1 MNAMKLWFV
10 ALLAFVFAPFA
21 DRAQVNG
28 FLNMRNDGGTL
39 DQLRQKLGDL
49 ADRSTNVM
57 NKADAEGRPMTKEE
71 LDLIEQTNSEFDSIT
86 AEIAQRER
94 VEAMQKAVALPVNRQ
109 AQPPALPVPA
119 DAPSNRGAPASPGTG
134 DGRISIVDRTVG
146 NHGFNRYSD
155 FLASVVRAGQRN
167 AVTDPRLVSNA
178 ATTYG
183 NEGSGADGGFA
194 VPPDFRAA
202 IVSQLM
208 AEESLLA
215 RTDQMQSSSNAITI
229 PLDETTEWQATGGI
243 RAYWEGEAQQLTQ
256 SKPQL
261 KELTVRLHKLTCLVP
276 LTEELMQDAA
286 SMASYVQNRAP
297 EIMAFRIN
305 DAIINGTGVGQPL
318 GILNSAGTVS
328 VAAESGQ
335 AADTINFQNLQKLYY
350 RVRSE
355 SRRNA
360 VWLMHP
366 DVEEQLPFMAFPTSG
381 GTVATPVYLPAG
393 GASQAPFGTL
403 FGRAI
408 IPTEACK
415 VLGDAGD
422 VIFGDLRKYLT
433 ATKIGGIRSD
443 ISIHIYFD
451 QDVTAFRFIFRVGGQ
466 PWRNSTI
473 TGYRAGSNARG
484 LFGTV
489 AERA

>member
-202 IVSQLM
+202 IINKIM
-208 AEESLLA
+208 GEDSLLS
-215 RTDQMQSSSNAITI
+215 RTDTMQTASNAITI
-229 PLDETTEWQATGGI
+229 PLDETTSWSTGGI
-243 RAYWEGEAQQLTQ
+243 RAYWDGEAQTLTQ
-256 SKPQL
+256 SKPNL
-261 KELTVRLHKLTCLVP
+261 TALTVRLHKLTCLVP
-276 LTEELMQDAA
+276 LTEELMADAS
-286 SMASYVQNRAP
+286 SMASYVQSKAP
-297 EIMAFRIN
+297 EIMAFRLN
-305 DAIINGTGVGQPL
+305 DAILTGTGVGQPL
-318 GILNSAGTVS
+318 GILNSGGLVS

-355 SRRNA
+355 SRRGG

-366 DVEEQLPFMAFPTSG
+366 DVEEQLPFLSFPTSG
-381 GTVATPVYLPAG
+381 GTIATPVYLPAS

-403 FGRAI
+403 FGRPI

-422 VIFGDLRKYLT
+422 VIFGDLKMYLS
-433 ATKIGGIRSD
+433 ATKIGGIRAD
-443 ISIHIYFD
+443 TSIHIYFD
-451 QDVTAFRFIFRVGGQ
+451 QDVTAFRFILRVGGQ
-466 PWRNSTI
+466 PWRNT
-473 TGYRAGSNARG
+473 TVAGYRAGSNARG

-489 AERA
+489 AARA

>member
-1 MNAMKLWFV
+1 MSKLHGFLVAFV
-10 ALLAFVFAPFA
+10 AWMLAPFA
-21 DRAQVNG
+21 RDNG
-28 FLNMRNDGGTL
+28 VPDGFMRNDTGTI
-39 DQLRQKLGDL
+39 DDLRKKLVDL
-49 ADRSTNVM
+49 ADHSSNII
-57 NKADAEGRPMTKEE
+57 NKADGEGRPMTKEE
-71 LDLIEQTNSEFDSIT
+71 GETVDQMNAEFEHIQ
-86 AEIAQRER
+86 AEIAQREKVQNMR
-94 VEAMQKAVALPVNRQ
+94 EKVSMPVNVQ
-109 AQPPALPVPA
+109 AQLPPLPGDPLPA
-119 DAPSNRGAPASPGTG
+119 NRGPAPSSPRPGS
-134 DGRISIVDRTVG
+134 DIQVIDRAVG
-146 NHGFNRYSD
+146 NHGFNRYGD
-155 FLASVVRAGQRN
+155 FLSAVMRAGLRN
-167 AVTDPRLVSNA
+167 GGATDPRLVRNA

-183 NEGSGADGGFA
+183 NEGSGGDGGFA

-202 IVSQLM
+202 IVQKLM
-208 AEESLLA
+208 AEESLLS

-243 RAYWEGEAQQLTQ
+243 RAYWEGEAQALTQ

-355 SRRNA
+355 SRRGG

-366 DVEEQLPFMAFPTSG
+366 DVEEQLPFLAFPTSG

-393 GASQAPFGTL
+393 GASTAPFGTL
-403 FGRAI
+403 FGRPI

-422 VIFGDLRKYLT
+422 VIFGDLRMYLT

-443 ISIHIYFD
+443 VSIHIYFD